1 MGKKKKN
8 KKKNKERREFEKI
21 MESYNSFSNYSNKHM
36 DEKWADIEYDLDK
49 MIKEIKKSDKK
60 YEKMKAKVKKGKVHV
75 DLKQYKKDH
84 PVHTRKKA
92 LEFFKSG
99 DFLGILQEIIV
110 NGKTVLKVIASMVST
125 LIVLILSCKKIRE
138 IIPVGLLERMKTAYE
153 YCSSV

>member
-1 MGKKKKN
+1 MG
-8 KKKNKERREFEKI
+8 KKNKEKREFDKI
-21 MESYNSFSNYSNKHM
+21 MESYENFSNYSNKRM
-36 DEKWADIEYDLDK
+36 NKKWADIEYDLDK

-60 YEKMKAKVKKGKVHV
+60 YEKMKAKVKKGKVRV

-92 LEFFKSG
+92 LEFFKSANFI
-99 DFLGILQEIIV
+99 DIIQEIIV
-110 NGKTVLKVIASMVST
+110 NGKTVLKVIASMIST

-138 IIPVGLLERMKTAYE
+138 IIPVSILERMKTAYE